1 MLVERRSAAVVH
13 PILTNPMK
21 KPFLTLAAACGLLL
35 PFAPAGFAAPSDYQV
50 TGPITA
56 LTDSTVTV
64 QKGGKENFEFA
75 RDASFKA
82 ADGSELKV
90 GDKVTIHYTL
100 SVKSVEKK
108 DAAKADKKPA
118 GKAGAAPAASASPA
132 KP

>member
-1 MLVERRSAAVVH
+1 
-13 PILTNPMK
+13 MK

-35 PFAPAGFAAPSDYQV
+35 PLVPVGFAAPADYQV

-64 QKGGKENFEFA
+64 QKGGKENFEMA

-90 GDKVTIHYTL
+90 GDKVTVHYTMTA
-100 SVKSVEKK
+100 KSVEKK
-108 DAAKADKKPA
+108 DAAKADKKSA
-118 GKAGAAPAASASPA
+118 GKAAASASPA

>member
-1 MLVERRSAAVVH
+1 
-13 PILTNPMK
+13 MK

-35 PFAPAGFAAPSDYQV
+35 PLAPVGFAAPSDYQV

-64 QKGGKENFEFA
+64 QKGGKENFEMA

-90 GDKVTIHYTL
+90 GDKVTVHYTIMA
-100 SVKSVEKK
+100 KSVEKK
-108 DAAKADKKPA
+108 DAAKATDKKPA

-132 KP
+132 KS

>member
-1 MLVERRSAAVVH
+1 
-13 PILTNPMK
+13 MK
-21 KPFLTLAAACGLLL
+21 KPFLSLAAACGLLL

-50 TGPITA
+50 TGPITV

-64 QKGGKENFEFA
+64 QKGKENFDFA
-75 RDASFKA
+75 HDASFKA

-90 GDKVTIHYTL
+90 GDKVTVHYTL
-100 SVKSVEKK
+100 TTKSVEKK

-118 GKAGAAPAASASPA
+118 GKAGPAPAASASPA

>member
-1 MLVERRSAAVVH
+1 M
-13 PILTNPMK
+13 N
-21 KPFLTLAAACGLLL
+21 KPFLSLAAACGLLL
-35 PFAPAGFAAPSDYQV
+35 PLAPVGFAAPSDYQV

-64 QKGGKENFEFA
+64 QKGGKENFEMA

-90 GDKVTIHYTL
+90 GDKVTVHYTMMA
-100 SVKSVEKK
+100 KSVEKK

-118 GKAGAAPAASASPA
+118 GKAAAPAASASPA